1 MSNIQEYST
10 TEAGLQ
16 ELRQRMQGVVYD
28 VATTAGMKQA
38 KEDRRECVSLRTSLE
53 AMRKEIKAP
62 ALERCKAI
70 DSEAKRITEEILK
83 LETPIDETIKAE
95 EAKKAAEKAEKERI
109 EKDRV
114 EGIKAKIEII
124 KGYPL
129 KAIDVT
135 AARLA
140 EVLPGVENL
149 NITEEEYQEFTAE
162 AQFALMESVSRLRKM
177 LTEKQACE
185 AETARIKAEQ
195 EAEAARLQA
204 EKEEQ
209 LRRAAEERA
218 KLEAERA
225 ELERL
230 RKEDEAR
237 RAEEDRKLRE
247 AREAEEV
254 ELRAKRE
261 EEEKRIADER
271 AELERQQRELE
282 EARAKAEAEDKARQE
297 AEAKRIAEDEA
308 RAERMITCPKC
319 GHEFDRE
326 EPAKEAA

>member
-1 MSNIQEYST
+1 MSNVQEYST

-28 VATTAGMKQA
+28 VTTTTGMKQA
-38 KEDRRECVSLRTSLE
+38 REDRRECVSLRTSLE

-83 LETPIDETIKAE
+83 LEAPIDETIKAE
-95 EAKKAAEKAEKERI
+95 EAKKAAEKADKERI
-109 EKDRV
+109 EKERV

-135 AARLA
+135 ATRLA
-140 EVLPGVENL
+140 EVLPGVESL

-162 AQFALMESVSRLRKM
+162 AQFALMESVSKLRKM
-177 LTEKQACE
+177 LAEKQACE
-185 AETARIKAEQ
+185 AEVARF
-195 EAEAARLQA
+195 QA

-209 LRRAAEERA
+209 ERRAAEERS

-225 ELERL
+225 ELERI

-237 RAEEDRKLRE
+237 HAEEDRKLRE
-247 AREAEEV
+247 VREAEEA

-261 EEEKRIADER
+261 AEEKRIADER

-282 EARAKAEAEDKARQE
+282 EARAKAEAEDKVRQE
-297 AEAKRIAEDEA
+297 AEVKRIAEERA
-308 RAERMITCPKC
+308 RVERMITCPKC

-326 EPAKEAA
+326 EVKEMEAA